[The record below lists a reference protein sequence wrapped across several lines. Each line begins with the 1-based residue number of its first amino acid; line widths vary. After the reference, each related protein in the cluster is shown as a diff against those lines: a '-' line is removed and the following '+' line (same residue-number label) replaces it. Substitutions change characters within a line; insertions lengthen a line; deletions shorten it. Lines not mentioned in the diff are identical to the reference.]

1 VSVNREPVT
10 AATPGPSAAVGLCA
24 RSLAFGS
31 AGMVI
36 QVVIED
42 VRRVDVLRVVWGMQ
56 IEAGTRSFDL
66 SGTNDVEIH
75 RASDSPWFISS
86 VEVRVSP

>member
-1 VSVNREPVT
+1 
-10 AATPGPSAAVGLCA
+10 
-24 RSLAFGS
+24 
-31 AGMVI
+31 
-36 QVVIED
+36 
-42 VRRVDVLRVVWGMQ
+42 MQ

-75 RASDSPWFISS
+75 RASNSPWFISS